1 MVYLDC
7 NATTPMEPE
16 VKEVMLMYMD
26 QEFGNEGSR
35 THAYGMRAKQA
46 VLKAREEVASVVGA
60 SKDEVI
66 FTSGATESNN
76 LAIFGIKEWAKRN
89 NKNHIISTAIEHK
102 AILEPLEKLAKEG
115 FDVDLIPPERNGIV
129 SPQKIHRAVRKD
141 TFLISVM
148 HANNETGAVQ
158 PINEIADKI
167 RHTDAI
173 LHVDAAQTFGKVL
186 GILDNKRINMI
197 SVSAHKIF
205 GPKGIG
211 ALIYREEQ
219 GSEKILEPLI
229 LGGGQE
235 MGFRSGTLPVHLIV
249 GFGKASSLA
258 LKNYE
263 KRNKKNIEYRKQITR
278 IFGSYDFCL
287 NGDEKKTLP
296 HVLNFSI
303 PTLSSEALIIALKD
317 VIAISNGSACTSTSY
332 KNSYVLQAMGL
343 EDDKIKGSVRLSWC
357 HLTPCLEKNLVDKA
371 LSVLLD

>member
-1 MVYLDC
+1 
-7 NATTPMEPE
+7 
-16 VKEVMLMYMD
+16 MD

-35 THAYGMRAKQA
+35 THAFGMRAKQA

-89 NKNHIISTAIEHK
+89 NKKHIISTAIEHK

-115 FDVDLIPPERNGIV
+115 FDVDLIPPERNGII

-173 LHVDAAQTFGKVL
+173 LHVDAAQTFGKVF

-211 ALIYREEQ
+211 ALIYREGQ
-219 GSEKILEPLI
+219 VSEKVLEPLI

-249 GFGKASSLA
+249 GFGKASGLA
-258 LKNYE
+258 LKNYK
-263 KRNKKNIEYRKQITR
+263 KRNKKNIEYRQQITT
-278 IFGSYDFCL
+278 IFGRYDFCL
-287 NGDEKKTLP
+287 NGDDKNTLP

-303 PTLSSEALIIALKD
+303 PTITSEALIIALKD

-343 EDDKIKGSVRLSWC
+343 EEDKIKGSVRLSWC
-357 HLTPCLEKNLVDKA
+357 HLTPSLEGNLVDKA
-371 LSVLLD
+371 LSVLLG